1 MNIFEIYK
9 KKIQDTVIANCK
21 NLSIDSKV
29 NFEGVVI
36 EIPPQKFNFDLSSNI
51 ALVLAKKIKQPPVKL
66 ANLIKDIILKD
77 LTDFSEIE
85 IAGPGFINF
94 RFNSK
99 TYQKLILEIIK
110 SDNFYG
116 SSPVK
121 KEKYNIE
128 FVSANPTGPMHI
140 GHSRGAI
147 YGDVLANLLKF
158 NGNIVT
164 KEYYINDYGNQIVNF
179 TESVFFRLR
188 EIKFN
193 EKFINKENLYPG
205 DYVIDI
211 AKKILAE
218 RRNIELDNFKKIF
231 PILSEMSLKHS
242 MILIKDDLKSLGISH
257 DNFVSEK
264 SLVKK
269 DLVAKSIK
277 YLQDKNFVEE
287 GYLNP
292 PKGIENKD
300 WKKIKRLIF
309 KSTIFGDDT
318 DRALQKNDG
327 TWTYF
332 ANDIAYHSDKISRNY
347 NYLINILGADHTGYI
362 KRISAATKALS
373 DDKVFLICRVCQ
385 LVKLFKNGQ
394 PYKMS
399 KRSGDFISVRDFL
412 NEVDKDSIR
421 FMMLNRSNDVELDFD
436 FDKIL
441 EKTRENP
448 VFYVQYSYARI
459 SSLFRTLNINS
470 DKVFKIAESDFKLN
484 SHELNL
490 FRKILDWPKVVET
503 ASVKFEPHRIPFY
516 LYELATLFHSYWSK
530 GNEDPNY
537 KFIVDGKVKN
547 ENTLL
552 VIKLVSITIENGM
565 RILGVS
571 LPVKM

>member
-21 NLSIDSKV
+21 NLSIDPKV

-94 RFNSK
+94 RFNSR

>member
-9 KKIQDTVIANCK
+9 RKIQNLIIANCENFNIDPK
-21 NLSIDSKV
+21 LS
-29 NFEGVVI
+29 FEGVVI
-36 EIPPQKFNFDLSSNI
+36 EIPPLEFNFDLSSNI
-51 ALVLAKKIKQPPVKL
+51 ALVLAKKTKQSPIRL
-66 ANLIKDIILKD
+66 ANLIKDSLLKNFN
-77 LTDFSEIE
+77 DFSEVA
-85 IAGPGFINF
+85 IAGPGFINL

-99 TYQKLILEIIK
+99 SYQKLILEILK
-110 SDNFYG
+110 SNDNYG
-116 SSPVK
+116 SNSEK

-128 FVSANPTGPMHI
+128 FVSANPTGPMHV

-158 NGNIVT
+158 NGNTVT
-164 KEYYINDYGNQIVNF
+164 KEYYINDYGNQIINF

-211 AKKILAE
+211 AKNILIESPKIDLA
-218 RRNIELDNFKKIF
+218 DFKKIF
-231 PILSEMSLKHS
+231 PSLSEMSLKHS
-242 MILIKDDLKSLGISH
+242 MILIKDDLKSLGIFH

-264 SLVKK
+264 SLIKK
-269 DLVAKSIK
+269 DLVVKSISFLK
-277 YLQDKNFVEE
+277 EKKFVEE
-287 GYLNP
+287 GYLSP
-292 PKGIENKD
+292 PKGEDSKN
-300 WKKIKRLIF
+300 WKKSKRLIF
-309 KSTIFGDDT
+309 KSTLFGDDA

-332 ANDIAYHSDKISRNY
+332 ANDIAYHADKVSRNY
-347 NYLINILGADHTGYI
+347 NHLINVLGADHTGYV
-362 KRISAATKALS
+362 KRITAVTSALS
-373 DDKVFLICRVCQ
+373 ESKISLICRVCQ

-412 NEVDKDSIR
+412 NEVDKDYIR

-436 FDKIL
+436 FDKVL

-459 SSLFRTLNINS
+459 SSLFRTLNLDANKTVEINNS
-470 DKVFKIAESDFKLN
+470 NFKLN
-484 SHELNL
+484 SNELNL
-490 FRKILDWPKVVET
+490 FRKILEWPKIIQT
-503 ASVKFEPHRIPFY
+503 ASAKYEPHRIPFY
-516 LYELATLFHSYWSK
+516 LYELSTLFHSYWSK
-530 GNEDPNY
+530 GNDDPKY
-537 KFIVDGKVKN
+537 KFIIDGKIKST
-547 ENTLL
+547 NTLL
-552 VIKLVSITIENGM
+552 IIKLVALTIKNGM

-571 LPVKM
+571 LPSKM

>member
-9 KKIQDTVIANCK
+9 KKLQNLVLANFEK
-21 NLSIDSKV
+21 FNIDSKI
-29 NFEGVVI
+29 NFESVVI
-36 EIPPQKFNFDLSSNI
+36 EIPPQEFNFDLSSNI
-51 ALVLAKKIKQPPVKL
+51 ALVLAKKTKQAPIKL
-66 ANLIKDIILKD
+66 ANLIKDLLLESFD
-77 LTDFSEIE
+77 DFSEIA

-94 RFNSK
+94 KFNSK
-99 TYQKLILEIIK
+99 TYQKLILEILE
-110 SDNFYG
+110 SNNMYG
-116 SSPVK
+116 SNTK
-121 KEKYNIE
+121 TKENYNIE

-147 YGDVLANLLKF
+147 YGDVLANLLIF
-158 NGNIVT
+158 NGNNVT
-164 KEYYINDYGNQIVNF
+164 KEYYINDYGNQIINF
-179 TESVFFRLR
+179 TESIFFRLR

-205 DYVIDI
+205 KYVIDI
-211 AKKILAE
+211 AKKILVDIPE
-218 RRNIELDNFKKIF
+218 IDLQDFKKIF
-231 PILSEMSLKHS
+231 PILSEISLKYS

-277 YLQDKNFVEE
+277 KLKDKKFVEE

-292 PKGIENKD
+292 PKGEESKN
-300 WKKIKRLIF
+300 WKKTKRLIF
-309 KSTIFGDDT
+309 KSTLFGDDT
-318 DRALQKNDG
+318 DRALKKNDG

-332 ANDIAYHSDKISRNY
+332 ANDIAYHSYKVSRNY
-347 NYLINILGADHTGYI
+347 DYLINILGADHTGYI
-362 KRISAATKALS
+362 KRITAATSALS
-373 DDKVFLICRVCQ
+373 DNKTTLICRVCQ
-385 LVKLFKNGQ
+385 LVKLYKNGQ

-412 NEVDKDSIR
+412 DEVDKDSVR

-436 FDKIL
+436 FDKVL

-448 VFYVQYSYARI
+448 VFYVQYAYARI
-459 SSLFRTLNINS
+459 SSLFRNLNI
-470 DKVFKIAESDFKLN
+470 DKNNVFKTNEINFELN

-490 FRKILDWPKVVET
+490 FRKILDWPKVVEISS
-503 ASVKFEPHRIPFY
+503 AKFEPHRLPFY

-530 GNEDPNY
+530 GNKDSNY
-537 KFIVDGKVKN
+537 KFIIDGKIRN
-547 ENTLL
+547 NNILL
-552 VIKLVSITIENGM
+552 IIKLIALTIENGM

-571 LPVKM
+571 LPTKM